1 MVSGNVKYSERR
13 KRTVLR
19 FLSDVDPRVTYQ
31 CKLDDNNFKDCE
43 LYIDSTV
50 YVSFRLVEAYS

>member
-1 MVSGNVKYSERR
+1 MINGNVKYSERR
-13 KRTVLR
+13 KRTALI
-19 FLSDVDPRVTYQ
+19 FSSDGDPRVTYQ
-31 CKLDDNNFKDCE
+31 CKLDDKKFKDCE